1 MKYLD
6 KNTEVKLSIKDAIG
20 VGFVLASLMT
30 MYFTLRVEIAEA
42 KELPPP
48 IMTAEEFRYKDEIVT
63 KTIML
68 TQKDVDVIKEDVKE
82 IKETEAKLRKQIA
95 QLRMARY
102 TLIGMGVFTA
112 AMFFMPTE
120 KINALSDISNLLY
133 ISGAGIVGTYMGTS
147 AWMARK

>member
-20 VGFVLASLMT
+20 VGFVLASIMT
-30 MYFTLRVEIAEA
+30 MYFTLKTEIAEA

-68 TQKDVDVIKEDVKE
+68 TQEDVDVIKEDVKE
-82 IKETEAKLRKQIA
+82 IKETLR
-95 QLRMARY
+95 LLEERLY
-102 TLIGMGVFTA
+102 ET
-112 AMFFMPTE
+112 
-120 KINALSDISNLLY
+120 NAN
-133 ISGAGIVGTYMGTS
+133 
-147 AWMARK
+147 

>member
-68 TQKDVDVIKEDVKE
+68 TQKDVDVIKDDVKE
-82 IKETEAKLRKQIA
+82 IKETLR
-95 QLRMARY
+95 
-102 TLIGMGVFTA
+102 
-112 AMFFMPTE
+112 
-120 KINALSDISNLLY
+120 LLEERLY
-133 ISGAGIVGTYMGTS
+133 ETNTN
-147 AWMARK
+147 

>member
-48 IMTAEEFRYKDEIVT
+48 IMSAEEFRYKDEIVT

-68 TQKDVDVIKEDVKE
+68 TQKDVDVIKDDVKE
-82 IKETEAKLRKQIA
+82 IKETLR
-95 QLRMARY
+95 
-102 TLIGMGVFTA
+102 
-112 AMFFMPTE
+112 
-120 KINALSDISNLLY
+120 LLEERLY
-133 ISGAGIVGTYMGTS
+133 ETNTN
-147 AWMARK
+147 

>member
-20 VGFVLASLMT
+20 VGFVLVSIITL
-30 MYFTLRVEIAEA
+30 YFTLKVEIAEA

-48 IMTAEEFRYKDEIVT
+48 IMSAEEFRYKDELVT

-82 IKETEAKLRKQIA
+82 IKETLR
-95 QLRMARY
+95 LLEERLY
-102 TLIGMGVFTA
+102 
-112 AMFFMPTE
+112 
-120 KINALSDISNLLY
+120 DSN
-133 ISGAGIVGTYMGTS
+133 TN
-147 AWMARK
+147 

>member
-82 IKETEAKLRKQIA
+82 IKETLR
-95 QLRMARY
+95 
-102 TLIGMGVFTA
+102 
-112 AMFFMPTE
+112 
-120 KINALSDISNLLY
+120 LLEERLY
-133 ISGAGIVGTYMGTS
+133 ETNTN
-147 AWMARK
+147 

>member
-6 KNTEVKLSIKDAIG
+6 KNTEVKLSIKDAVG

-30 MYFTLRVEIAEA
+30 MYFTLKAEIAEA

-48 IMTAEEFRYKDEIVT
+48 IITAEEFRYKDEIVT

-82 IKETEAKLRKQIA
+82 IKETLKLLEER
-95 QLRMARY
+95 LY
-102 TLIGMGVFTA
+102 
-112 AMFFMPTE
+112 E
-120 KINALSDISNLLY
+120 SNAN
-133 ISGAGIVGTYMGTS
+133 
-147 AWMARK
+147 

>member
-42 KELPPP
+42 KKLPPP
-48 IMTAEEFRYKDEIVT
+48 IITAEEFRYKDEIVT

-68 TQKDVDVIKEDVKE
+68 TQKDVDVIKDDVKE
-82 IKETEAKLRKQIA
+82 IKETLR
-95 QLRMARY
+95 
-102 TLIGMGVFTA
+102 
-112 AMFFMPTE
+112 
-120 KINALSDISNLLY
+120 LLEERLY
-133 ISGAGIVGTYMGTS
+133 ETNTN
-147 AWMARK
+147 

>member
-6 KNTEVKLSIKDAIG
+6 KNTEVKLSIKDAVG

-30 MYFTLRVEIAEA
+30 MYFSLKAEIAEA

-82 IKETEAKLRKQIA
+82 IKETLKLLEER
-95 QLRMARY
+95 LY
-102 TLIGMGVFTA
+102 
-112 AMFFMPTE
+112 E
-120 KINALSDISNLLY
+120 SNAN
-133 ISGAGIVGTYMGTS
+133 
-147 AWMARK
+147 

>member
-6 KNTEVKLSIKDAIG
+6 KNTEVKLSIKDAVG

-30 MYFTLRVEIAEA
+30 MYFSLKTEIAEA
-42 KELPPP
+42 KKLPPP

-82 IKETEAKLRKQIA
+82 IKETLKLLEER
-95 QLRMARY
+95 LY
-102 TLIGMGVFTA
+102 
-112 AMFFMPTE
+112 E
-120 KINALSDISNLLY
+120 SNAN
-133 ISGAGIVGTYMGTS
+133 
-147 AWMARK
+147 